1 MPLHFSKPLLAAA
14 LSAMLAA
21 LCGCQQ
27 AAPVASAASA
37 AIQPVASIQEVMQ
50 AFIDPSADAIWESVS
65 TTITSK
71 GVEEKKP
78 QTDAEWQAIRLHAI
92 RVIEGASLLQV
103 SGRRVVQEGSKLED
117 AHVQGNA
124 KLEDIVASLAK
135 DPASFAAAART
146 LQTAAVAVLTA
157 IDARD
162 LPRIGETGAALDAA
176 CESCHLNYW
185 YPKQV
190 LPRWTPPKSLAAK

>member
-1 MPLHFSKPLLAAA
+1 MHLNRSRLLVLAPLLAT
-14 LSAMLAA
+14 
-21 LCGCQQ
+21 LCACQQ
-27 AAPVASAASA
+27 AAPVAPYAAA

-78 QTDAEWQAIRLHAI
+78 QTDLEWQAIRLHAI

-103 SGRRVVQEGSKLED
+103 PGRKVVQEGGKIED
-117 AHVQGNA
+117 DHVEGNA
-124 KLEDIVASLAK
+124 KLEDIVANLAR

-146 LQTAAVAVLTA
+146 LQTAALAVLAA

-162 LPRIGETGAALDAA
+162 LQRIGETGAALDAA

-185 YPKQV
+185 YPNQK
-190 LPRWTPPKSLAAK
+190 LPRWTAPKSSATK

>member
-1 MPLHFSKPLLAAA
+1 MRLIPYRYLLPAA
-14 LSAMLAA
+14 LLTT
-21 LCGCQQ
+21 LCACQQ
-27 AAPVASAASA
+27 AAPVASAVPSP
-37 AIQPVASIQEVMQ
+37 IQPIASIQEVMQ

-65 TTITSK
+65 TTITQK

-78 QTDAEWQAIRLHAI
+78 QTDLEWQAIRLHAI

-103 SGRRVVQEGSKLED
+103 PRRKVVQDGGKLED
-117 AHVQGNA
+117 DHVEGNA
-124 KLEDIVASLAK
+124 KLEDIVANLAR

-146 LQTAAVAVLTA
+146 LQTAALAVLAA

-162 LPRIGETGAALDAA
+162 LQRIGETGSALDAA

-185 YPKQV
+185 YPNQK
-190 LPRWTPPKSLAAK
+190 LPHWTAPKSSVAAK